1 MKIKIL
7 VSGKVKETRYASKAK
22 EYLKWIS
29 SQVSLDLVFLK
40 DNDLKKLSDKQIHS
54 LDPTYFSI
62 SLSEEGKGF
71 SSKEFSNFIY
81 SINKDLIFI
90 LGPPDG
96 LSEKLKKSTDF
107 ILSMSKFTLPHEL
120 AYLVLIEQIYRA
132 MSIQNGSK
140 YHRA

>member
-7 VSGKVKETRYASKAK
+7 VSGKIKETRYASKSK

-90 LGPPDG
+90 IGPPDG
-96 LSEKLKKSTDF
+96 LSEKLKESTDF
-107 ILSMSKFTLPHEL
+107 ILSISKFTLPHEL